1 MVTNLPAIEQACFY
15 RGCCDIPLIHSG
27 DSMKKLTLVATAV
40 MALLSSSAAMAQST
54 VTLYGIVDGGYNRV
68 SGLRQ
73 GTVNTIASGIM
84 EGSRFGLRGTEDL
97 GGGYKAIF
105 VLENRFEV
113 DTGSTS
119 NRPNSGLQV
128 PDRIGDSVLASTAAT
143 GATPTPLPVGTRTAI
158 INGVNG
164 VGGVNNSLAAGGF
177 GVNLAGNLFDRQS
190 YVGLITPVGAIT
202 AGRQYTPGYLVS
214 ANFDASQ
221 TQSSLAAGQVASL
234 PAAFDIRLSNT
245 LQYGIQT
252 GGITA
257 TVMYGAGEVPGSSS
271 AGRFLGAMVMYKT
284 DRFGVGFGHNEKK
297 NELGQKSLTNN
308 VLGANVTIGP
318 GTLYGLYG
326 TIKDENPSGLSSI
339 GASVAAAPPAGT
351 GSVAIGT
358 AFQNAYNAAFRQD
371 AKLMHIGYKFISGV
385 HTIVTA
391 YNRLDDKR
399 AVNADTDSYG
409 VTYTYALSKRTNL
422 NAVLTRFNNKGAGQV
437 APGGNGFLG
446 GVTSAAGV
454 DSTNIA
460 FGIRHAF

>member
-1 MVTNLPAIEQACFY
+1 
-15 RGCCDIPLIHSG
+15 
-27 DSMKKLTLVATAV
+27 MKKLTLVATAA
-40 MALLSSSAAMAQST
+40 MGLLSATAAMAQST
-54 VTLYGIVDGGYNRV
+54 VTLYGIVDGGFNRV

-84 EGSRFGLRGTEDL
+84 EGSRFGLRGSEDI
-97 GGGYKAIF
+97 GNGYKAIF
-105 VLENRFEV
+105 TLENRFEV
-113 DTGSTS
+113 DTGSVT
-119 NRPNSGLQV
+119 NRPNSGTQV
-128 PDRIGDSVLASTAAT
+128 PDRVRTSVLA
-143 GATPTPLPVGTRTAI
+143 GLGGIPLTSLPQTNREAI
-158 INGVNG
+158 I
-164 VGGVNNSLAAGGF
+164 GGINNQLASGAF
-177 GVNLAGNLFDRQS
+177 GVNIAGNLFDRQAFA
-190 YVGLITPVGAIT
+190 GLITPVGAFT
-202 AGRQYTPGYLVS
+202 LGRQYTPAYLTQAS
-214 ANFDASQ
+214 FDASQ

-245 LQYGIQT
+245 LQYGIRT

-257 TVMYGAGEVPGSSS
+257 TLMYGAGEVPGSSS

-284 DRFGVGFGHNEKK
+284 DLFGVGFGHNEKK

-318 GTLYGLYG
+318 GTLYGLYA

-339 GASVAAAPPAGT
+339 GASVAAPPPTGT
-351 GSVAIGT
+351 GSAVLGT

-371 AKLMHIGYKFISGV
+371 AKLMHIGYKFTSGV

-409 VTYTYALSKRTNL
+409 VTYSYALSKRTNL
-422 NAVLTRFNNKGAGQV
+422 NAVLTRFNNKGTGQV
-437 APGGNGFLG
+437 APGGNGFIG

-460 FGIRHAF
+460 FGIRHTF